1 MRKTVGPID
10 LRYSFMSYNSKGVPM
25 GVAVVAFVKSGDAA
39 RARKNYHGK
48 VIDGSGCFVTFCSF
62 RDDLKCCTISPWY
75 LLIPTT
81 SFTERAIRLELVY
94 DKDELQLTEAPPS
107 KPPPVKKQ
115 KSLAQRLGPQIQNTS
130 TAKAPLPPRPAAP
143 LVAPK

>member
-48 VIDGSGCFVTFCSF
+48 VIDGSECFIALRSF
-62 RDDLKCCTISPWY
+62 RDDLK
-75 LLIPTT
+75 
-81 SFTERAIRLELVY
+81 
-94 DKDELQLTEAPPS
+94 
-107 KPPPVKKQ
+107 
-115 KSLAQRLGPQIQNTS
+115 
-130 TAKAPLPPRPAAP
+130 
-143 LVAPK
+143 

>member
-48 VIDGSGCFVTFCSF
+48 VIDGSGCFVTLRSF
-62 RDDLKCCTISPWY
+62 RDDLNYACYTISSLLLLISTTFLQSEQSDLNSSTIKTSYSSRRRLHPNHRRSRSKNRLLSAWVHRFKPPQPQKHLY
-75 LLIPTT
+75 LL
-81 SFTERAIRLELVY
+81 V
-94 DKDELQLTEAPPS
+94 LQLP
-107 KPPPVKKQ
+107 
-115 KSLAQRLGPQIQNTS
+115 
-130 TAKAPLPPRPAAP
+130 
-143 LVAPK
+143 